1 MATTKKEA
9 LEESIKSLTMEYA
22 KKIFENGDSG
32 FDWKNMEGLP
42 IEKEL
47 FEEYVNKRKPLLE
60 ELYGCENPDMC
71 FEDFEYFKNI
81 KFDDIYERIILEYG
95 KLTEDG
101 VYGWDFD
108 NLEPNEEIQ
117 KYMREYLKIEDVEE
131 DWVEDDED
139 DWEEDDEE
147 DDIEDEDISDE
158 QYDIF
163 MEKMEDV
170 FIDINNIFSN
180 VNDIEHNINHYFP
193 NEFELK
199 EEIFSILKEIEEKTD
214 TMAEKIMKLVNYME

>member
-1 MATTKKEA
+1 
-9 LEESIKSLTMEYA
+9 MEYA
-22 KKIFENGDSG
+22 KKIFENGDHG
-32 FDWKNMEGLP
+32 FDCRDMRGLP

-60 ELYGCENPDMC
+60 ELYECENPDMC
-71 FEDFEYFKNI
+71 FEDFEDDENI
-81 KFDDIYERIILEYG
+81 KFDNIYERIILEYG

-108 NLEPNEEIQ
+108 NLKPNEEIQ

-131 DWVEDDED
+131 DWVEDDE
-139 DWEEDDEE
+139 EY
-147 DDIEDEDISDE
+147 DIEDEDISDE
-158 QYDIF
+158 QYDVF
-163 MEKMEDV
+163 EEQMEDV

-180 VNDIEHNINHYFP
+180 ISDIEGNVNYYFP
-193 NEFELK
+193 SELKIK
-199 EEIFSILKEIEEKTD
+199 EEIFSLLKEIEEKTD

>member
-22 KKIFENGDSG
+22 KKIFENGDHG
-32 FDWKNMEGLP
+32 FDCRDMRGLP

-60 ELYGCENPDMC
+60 ELYECENPDMC
-71 FEDFEYFKNI
+71 FEDFEDDENI
-81 KFDDIYERIILEYG
+81 KFDNIYERIILEYG

-117 KYMREYLKIEDVEE
+117 KYMREYLKIEYVEE
-131 DWVEDDED
+131 DNIN
-139 DWEEDDEE
+139 
-147 DDIEDEDISDE
+147 DIEDEDISDE

-163 MEKMEDV
+163 MEQMEDV
-170 FIDINNIFSN
+170 FTDINNIFSN
-180 VNDIEHNINHYFP
+180 VSDIEGNVNYYFP

-199 EEIFSILKEIEEKTD
+199 EEIFSLLKEIEEKTD

>member
-22 KKIFENGDSG
+22 KKIFENGDHG
-32 FDWKNMEGLP
+32 FDWKNMRGLP

-60 ELYGCENPDMC
+60 ELYECENPDMC
-71 FEDFEYFKNI
+71 FEDFEYFKNV
-81 KFDDIYERIILEYG
+81 KFDGIYERIILEYG

-117 KYMREYLKIEDVEE
+117 KYMREYLKIEDVE
-131 DWVEDDED
+131 D

-147 DDIEDEDISDE
+147 DNIEDEDISDE

-170 FIDINNIFSN
+170 FIDINNILSN
-180 VNDIEHNINHYFP
+180 VSDIEGNLNYYFP
-193 NEFELK
+193 SELKIK
-199 EEIFSILKEIEEKTD
+199 EEIFSLLKEIEEKTD
-214 TMAEKIMKLVNYME
+214 TMAYKIMKLVNYME

>member
-22 KKIFENGDSG
+22 KKIFENGDHG
-32 FDWKNMEGLP
+32 FDCRDMRGLP

-60 ELYGCENPDMC
+60 ELYECENPDMC
-71 FEDFEYFKNI
+71 FEDFEDDENI
-81 KFDDIYERIILEYG
+81 KFDGIYERIILEYG

-117 KYMREYLKIEDVEE
+117 KYMREYLKIEDVE
-131 DWVEDDED
+131 D
-139 DWEEDDEE
+139 DWEEDVEE
-147 DDIEDEDISDE
+147 DSRRLC
-158 QYDIF
+158 
-163 MEKMEDV
+163 V
-170 FIDINNIFSN
+170 
-180 VNDIEHNINHYFP
+180 H
-193 NEFELK
+193 
-199 EEIFSILKEIEEKTD
+199 
-214 TMAEKIMKLVNYME
+214 

>member
-22 KKIFENGDSG
+22 KKIFENGDHG
-32 FDWKNMEGLP
+32 FDCRDMRGLP

-60 ELYGCENPDMC
+60 ELYECENPDMC
-71 FEDFEYFKNI
+71 FEDFEDDENI
-81 KFDDIYERIILEYG
+81 KFDNIYERIILEYG

-108 NLEPNEEIQ
+108 NLKPNEEIQ
-117 KYMREYLKIEDVEE
+117 KYMREYLKIEDVED
-131 DWVEDDED
+131 DWVEDDE
-139 DWEEDDEE
+139 EY
-147 DDIEDEDISDE
+147 DIEDEDISDE
-158 QYDIF
+158 QYDVF
-163 MEKMEDV
+163 EEQMEDV
-170 FIDINNIFSN
+170 FTDINNIFSN
-180 VNDIEHNINHYFP
+180 ISDIEGNVNYYFP
-193 NEFELK
+193 SELKIK

-214 TMAEKIMKLVNYME
+214 TLLEKIYKLVYYMK

>member
-22 KKIFENGDSG
+22 KKIFENGDHG
-32 FDWKNMEGLP
+32 FDCRDMTGLP

-60 ELYGCENPDMC
+60 ELYECENPDMC
-71 FEDFEYFKNI
+71 FEDFEDFEDDENI
-81 KFDDIYERIILEYG
+81 KFDDIYERIILEYD
-95 KLTEDG
+95 KLTADG

-131 DWVEDDED
+131 DNIN
-139 DWEEDDEE
+139 
-147 DDIEDEDISDE
+147 DIEDEDISDE
-158 QYDIF
+158 QYDVF
-163 MEKMEDV
+163 EEQMEDV

-180 VNDIEHNINHYFP
+180 VSDIEGNVNYYFP

-199 EEIFSILKEIEEKTD
+199 EEIFSLLKEIEEKTD
-214 TMAEKIMKLVNYME
+214 TLSEKIMKLVYYME